1 MFHSNP
7 YYYWSLMSVVMYV
20 GIVCSVLVLMIMFT
34 DTAVCSFMLYFYW
47 LNYCVHC
54 CLYYS
59 ACSHNGKDDVE
70 NILSRGVCMMTSFTD
85 LRVYFMMWVQNFE
98 F

>member
-1 MFHSNP
+1 
-7 YYYWSLMSVVMYV
+7 MYV

-34 DTAVCSFMLYFYW
+34 DAVCSFMLYFYW
-47 LNYCVHC
+47 LNCVHC

-59 ACSHNGKDDVE
+59 ACCHNGKDDVE

-85 LRVYFMMWVQNFE
+85 LRVYVMMWVQNFE